1 MEKPCQRMLN
11 LLEVLN
17 QMKSLGAEGAH
28 RAQRIM
34 NDVAGGR
41 KSVEDAL
48 READNEV
55 KRIKISTF

>member
-1 MEKPCQRMLN
+1 
-11 LLEVLN
+11 
-17 QMKSLGAEGAH
+17 MKSLGAEGAH